1 MSTGDT
7 CVSLVPIFKGLDHTQ
22 QLEVAG
28 FARPLHFDA
37 GDQVVAAGDRSRRL
51 FVVHSGRVRVVHL
64 SEGGREH
71 VVRVLSVGDVLG
83 EDAFVLGRRPTHYA
97 YADTEASMCTFDN
110 DDLAALVA
118 RYPGIAVR
126 MLQVQSERLANA
138 ERMLAAMSG
147 TDVGARLASYLLD
160 LPSTSTP
167 EGAEVELPMAKKDV
181 ASHLGTTPETLSRQ
195 LRKLVDDGV
204 LGLHGRRGIV
214 IRDIDA
220 LLDRSGATG

>member
-1 MSTGDT
+1 MSSADT
-7 CVSLVPIFKGLDHTQ
+7 CISLVPIFKGLDHQQ

-28 FARPLHFDA
+28 FARPLEFDA

-64 SEGGREH
+64 AESGREH
-71 VVRVLSVGDVLG
+71 VVRVLEVGDVLG
-83 EDAFVLGRRPTHYA
+83 EDAFVLGRRPSHFA
-97 YADTEASMCTFDN
+97 YADTATSMCTFDH

-147 TDVGARLASYLLD
+147 TDAGARLAAYLLD
-160 LPSTSTP
+160 LPSRHSP
-167 EGAEVELPMAKKDV
+167 EGQRIDLPMAKKDV
-181 ASHLGTTPETLSRQ
+181 ASHLGTTPETLSRK
-195 LRKLVDDGV
+195 LRELVDAGV
-204 LGLHGRRGIV
+204 LTLEGRRGV
-214 IRDIDA
+214 VVRDIDA
-220 LLDRSGATG
+220 LLGRASPS